1 MVRALIL
8 IAFLGGVGAASAEVP
23 GKSLTL
29 IVEPRFVP
37 AVVGEMI
44 PVTIR
49 GVYDTEIALEEMEIA
64 PSPSFDWVQLEQ
76 DSWRNERIG
85 GVTRRVV
92 ERKLAIFPKTSGL
105 DTFGPVDHV
114 LTVIGANSQREEL
127 TVHAQ
132 PAAISVGPM
141 PDDPPF
147 EKPWGWRFTASR
159 LTITDE
165 LSTDPAQLSDG
176 EIVTRTVTLRA
187 DGALPEMLPP
197 RPVIQEPWLITFA
210 DPIQKSF
217 ERDANGVTSTV
228 IWTWRFRP
236 ATGEPG
242 VVPPVPIPFFN
253 TTTRK
258 VEAVEIPPLP
268 VAYASFEASQVPGGE
283 MRRGARL
290 AYLGALGMGLL
301 AGVAIS
307 ALGVEG
313 RTGWFGRARRF
324 YSPIPLLRL
333 RRAARAG
340 DLLSLRR
347 AGEDYLA
354 PGEARSPARRAE
366 ALARLE
372 TAIYGPG
379 TSGLDTGGLDS
390 GGLDSGGFDARA
402 FVRDLRRA
410 WRG

>member
-1 MVRALIL
+1 MVRTFILAALI
-8 IAFLGGVGAASAEVP
+8 GVGGSFGPAAAEVP

-29 IVEPRFVP
+29 IVEPRVVP

-64 PSPSFDWVQLEQ
+64 PSPSFDWVQLDH

-114 LTVIGANSQREEL
+114 LTVIGANSQREEV
-127 TVHAQ
+127 TVRAQ
-132 PAAISVGPM
+132 PAAISVGPL

-147 EKPWGWRFTASR
+147 EKPWGWRFAASR
-159 LTITDE
+159 VTITDE
-165 LSTDPAQLSDG
+165 LSTDPSQLSDG

-187 DGALPEMLPP
+187 EGVLPEMLPP
-197 RPVIQEPWLITFA
+197 RPVIQQPWLITFA

-217 ERDANGVTSTV
+217 ERDATGVVSTV

-236 ATGEPG
+236 ETGEPG
-242 VVPPVPIPFFN
+242 VLPPEPIPFFN

-268 VAYASFEASQVPGGE
+268 IAYASFGASQAPGGE
-283 MRRGARL
+283 MGRGARL
-290 AYLGALGMGLL
+290 AYLGALGAGLL
-301 AGVAIS
+301 AGLALC

-313 RTGWFGRARRF
+313 RAGWSRRALRL
-324 YSPIPLLRL
+324 YSPAPLWRL

-340 DLLSLRR
+340 DPLALRR

-354 PGEARSPARRAE
+354 PGEARAPDRREE
-366 ALARLE
+366 AFSRLD
-372 TAIYGPG
+372 TAIYGRNPG
-379 TSGLDTGGLDS
+379 T
-390 GGLDSGGFDARA
+390 FDADA